1 METHYT
7 NLNLMSKK
15 LYKIKYICNAD
26 FMAEEI
32 VDAKDIDADKLDL
45 KKHEFPGKNA
55 IFKVYPDIKVSR
67 KSIEDYDEESNN
79 SGKKPPSN
87 K

>member
-1 METHYT
+1 M
-7 NLNLMSKK
+7 LF
-15 LYKIKYICNAD
+15 KIKYICNAD

-55 IFKVYPDIKVSR
+55 IFKVYPDIKVTR
-67 KSIEDYDEESNN
+67 KSIENYDEKSDN
-79 SGKKPPSN
+79 SGKKSSSD

>member
-1 METHYT
+1 
-7 NLNLMSKK
+7 
-15 LYKIKYICNAD
+15 
-26 FMAEEI
+26 MAEEI

-55 IFKVYPDIKVSR
+55 IFKVYPDIKVTR
-67 KSIEDYDEESNN
+67 KSIEDYDEKSDN
-79 SGKKPPSN
+79 SGKKPSSD

>member
-1 METHYT
+1 
-7 NLNLMSKK
+7 MSKK

-45 KKHEFPGKNA
+45 KKHEYPGKNA
-55 IFKVYPDIKVSR
+55 IFKVYPDIKVTR
-67 KSIEDYDEESNN
+67 KSIENYDEKSDN
-79 SGKKPPSN
+79 SGKKSSSD